1 MGRQSSLEHQIFYF
15 FANGWI
21 SQSDHCN
28 FDYPKMPRISKRA
41 SLLKEYEALAKGS
54 AEKAYIRSCFDE
66 EDSFED
72 EIPLPGQCDDDC

>member
-1 MGRQSSLEHQIFYF
+1 MGCQSSLEHQIFYF

-54 AEKAYIRSCFDE
+54 AEKA
-66 EDSFED
+66 
-72 EIPLPGQCDDDC
+72 